1 MPKKY
6 IVRLTDAERE
16 MLNGLIKQRRAAAQK
31 VLRARVLLKAD
42 ADGPHWTDAE
52 IANAFDCRTQT
63 IENIRER
70 FVTEG
75 FEITLHGK
83 PKRRVRGQVLDG
95 IQEAKI
101 IALRLGPPPSGFANW
116 TLRLLAAQA
125 VALELVVICQI
136 GGFLAKVRETGW
148 FGGFAIFSR
157 TRAGRRGRAIIEEKP
172 PNAPRP
178 GCHPYGITNFG
189 QEPTFGSM
197 ARFWEMTGRMME

>member
-42 ADGPHWTDAE
+42 ADGPHWTDVE

-63 IENIRER
+63 IENMRER

-75 FEITLHGK
+75 CETTLHGK
-83 PKRRVRGQVLDG
+83 PKRRVRGKVLDG
-95 IQEAKI
+95 MQAAKM
-101 IALRLGPPPSGFANW
+101 IALRLGPPPPGFANW

-125 VALELVVICQI
+125 VALEIVESVSH
-136 GGFLAKVRETGW
+136 ETLRGTLKKP
-148 FGGFAIFSR
+148 FYEPADRVLGHS
-157 TRAGRRGRAIIEEKP
+157 AGRRCRVRGE
-172 PNAPRP
+172 
-178 GCHPYGITNFG
+178 YGG
-189 QEPTFGSM
+189 SARGLCPTLRCAVSG
-197 ARFWEMTGRMME
+197 ALHG

>member
-1 MPKKY
+1 MPKKN

-42 ADGPHWTDAE
+42 VDGPHWTDAE
-52 IANAFDCRTQT
+52 IANAFDGRTQT

-75 FEITLHGK
+75 FESTLHGK
-83 PKRRVRGQVLDG
+83 PKRRVRGKVLDG

-116 TLRLLAAQA
+116 TLRL
-125 VALELVVICQI
+125 
-136 GGFLAKVRETGW
+136 
-148 FGGFAIFSR
+148 
-157 TRAGRRGRAIIEEKP
+157 
-172 PNAPRP
+172 
-178 GCHPYGITNFG
+178 
-189 QEPTFGSM
+189 
-197 ARFWEMTGRMME
+197 

>member
-31 VLRARVLLKAD
+31 VLRAHVLLKAD
-42 ADGPHWTDAE
+42 ADGPRWTDAE

-83 PKRRVRGQVLDG
+83 PKRRVRKDH
-95 IQEAKI
+95 
-101 IALRLGPPPSGFANW
+101 FA
-116 TLRLLAAQA
+116 
-125 VALELVVICQI
+125 EC
-136 GGFLAKVRETGW
+136 
-148 FGGFAIFSR
+148 
-157 TRAGRRGRAIIEEKP
+157 
-172 PNAPRP
+172 
-178 GCHPYGITNFG
+178 
-189 QEPTFGSM
+189 
-197 ARFWEMTGRMME
+197 